1 MFKLL
6 LKTFIIFASLAAPM
20 VAGGELPEPKVILE
34 DGDKKLS
41 FSRSELLK
49 RSDLKKIE
57 VKEDPSYPG
66 RTMIYQAVP
75 VAALFA
81 QTSIAPDAVIE
92 FKCLDGFA
100 ATISQSRILNSDPN
114 RSIAYLAIES
124 AAETWPSLKPNGP
137 SAGPFYLIWLHPEL
151 SSIAQEEW
159 PFQLAGFAVKGSL
172 QAMYPAIF
180 PAQGASSSVNRG
192 FQSFTRNCFP
202 CHTMNKSGPSDVG
215 PDLNVPKSVTEYFTP
230 GSLRTLI
237 RNPQDLRYFPRSRMS
252 AFPSSILPD
261 AELEDLI
268 AYLGYMSKRKRP

>member
-1 MFKLL
+1 MFRLL
-6 LKTFIIFASLAAPM
+6 RKTVVLFLFFATPIM
-20 VAGGELPEPKVILE
+20 AGGEIVEPTLTLE
-34 DGDKKLS
+34 NGDKRLS
-41 FSRSELLK
+41 FSRSDLLK

-57 VKEDPSYPG
+57 IKEDPSYPG
-66 RTMIYQAVP
+66 RVMTYQAVP

-92 FKCLDGFA
+92 FKCSDGFA
-100 ATISQSRILNSDPN
+100 ATISQSRILNSDPK
-114 RSIAYLAIES
+114 RSVAYLAIES
-124 AAETWPSLKPNGP
+124 VGESWPSVKPNGP
-137 SAGPFYLIWLHPEL
+137 SAGPFYLIWSHPEL

-180 PAQGASSSVNRG
+180 PAQGAPSNIQRG
-192 FQSFTRNCFP
+192 FKSFSRNCFP

-215 PDLNVPKSVTEYFTP
+215 PDLNVPSSVTEYFTP
-230 GSLRTLI
+230 GALRTLI

-252 AFPSSILPD
+252 AFPTSILPD

-268 AYLGYMSKRKRP
+268 AYLGYMSKLKRP

>member
-1 MFKLL
+1 MFSLL
-6 LKTFIIFASLAAPM
+6 LKIVVIFVFSATPIMA
-20 VAGGELPEPKVILE
+20 VGEIAEPTLILE
-34 DGDKKLS
+34 NGDKKLS
-41 FSRSELLK
+41 FSRSDLLK

-66 RTMIYQAVP
+66 RVMIYQAVP

-100 ATISQSRILNSDPN
+100 ATISQSRILNTDHK
-114 RSIAYLAIES
+114 RSVAYVAIES
-124 AAETWPSLKPNGP
+124 AAESWPPVKSGGP

-180 PAQGASSSVNRG
+180 PAQGAPSGVQRG

-202 CHTMNKSGPSDVG
+202 CHTINKSGPSDVG

-230 GSLRTLI
+230 GVLRTLI